1 MAAGGKER
9 QEKLAGEA
17 GLRLA
22 SKGAKRKAGES
33 DKPFSS
39 VSSTS
44 HSFTETVTPFCLCIF
59 HSCFCALTA
68 ELSSWG
74 GDGPESLEHDP
85 A

>member
-1 MAAGGKER
+1 MAAGGEEQ
-9 QEKLAGEA
+9 QEKLVGEA

-33 DKPFSS
+33 DEALFKCL
-39 VSSTS
+39 STS

-74 GDGPESLEHDP
+74 GEDPESLEHDP